1 MISLILF
8 LVLSGGAVT
17 DGRTGLVP
25 NRLVFSGA
33 VLLAL
38 AAPSDPAFAGIF
50 EGISQPGRYLLI
62 VLLSAARFLGCLIL
76 VFPVFRLR
84 LFGAGDLK
92 AAALLPAFLGIRE
105 GGMCIF
111 CALFPA
117 AAWSLW
123 KMYRRGLIR
132 IRLEYFLSWLVL
144 AGGDMAAGRRVS
156 AYRGRGRG
164 EETFPFVPFLLAGFL
179 LRKGP
184 ALWGNVFF

>member
-8 LVLSGGAVT
+8 LVLSAGAVT

-25 NRLVFSGA
+25 NCLVFSGA
-33 VLLAL
+33 VLLSL
-38 AAPSDPAFAGIF
+38 AAPSDPAFAGTF
-50 EGISQPGRYLLI
+50 AGVSQPGRYLLI
-62 VLLSAARFLGCLIL
+62 VLMMAARFLGCMVL

-123 KMYRRGLIR
+123 KMHRRGMIR
-132 IRLEYFLSWLVL
+132 ARLEYFGSWLLL
-144 AGGDMAAGRRVS
+144 AGGDLAAGRRVS

-179 LRKGP
+179 MVQGP
-184 ALWGNVFF
+184 ALWGKLLF

>member
-17 DGRTGLVP
+17 DVRTGLVP

-33 VLLAL
+33 ALLCL
-38 AAPSDPAFAGIF
+38 AAPSDPAFAGYF
-50 EGISQPGRYLLI
+50 AGVSQPGRYLLI
-62 VLLSAARFLGCLIL
+62 VLILAVRFLGSLIL
-76 VFPVFRLR
+76 IFPVFRLR

-92 AAALLPAFLGIRE
+92 ITALLPAFLGVRE
-105 GGMCIF
+105 GGMCVF

-117 AAWSLW
+117 AAWSFW
-123 KMYRRGLIR
+123 KMFRRGMFR
-132 IRLEYFLSWLVL
+132 ARLEYFLSWLSL
-144 AGGDMAAGRRVS
+144 AAGDMSAGRMVR

-179 LRKGP
+179 LRQGW
-184 ALWGNVFF
+184 LSGT